1 LLDLGVIFLI
11 AALALWISL
20 VGYVIFKPRLSRREE
35 LSGGLPV
42 LARYEEEWSGS
53 MKNPYRRETLRDWDI
68 KLIKKISLRGEATL
82 EDIIAELGEISPV
95 IGERIRRLEARGYI
109 VKSPS
114 GSYIIT
120 EGGRRFLEMMKE
132 KEWYRRKEREILENM

>member
-1 LLDLGVIFLI
+1 MIDLGITLLI
-11 AALALWISL
+11 IALALWISL
-20 VGYVIFKPRLSRREE
+20 VGYVIFRPKLSRREE

-42 LARYEEEWSGS
+42 LARYEEEWSRR
-53 MKNPYRRETLRDWDI
+53 MKNPYRKEVLRDWDI
-68 KLIKKISLRGEATL
+68 KLIRKISLRGEAAL

-95 IGERIRRLEARGYI
+95 IGERIKRLEARGYI

-114 GSYIIT
+114 GSYIVT
-120 EGGRRFLEMMKE
+120 EEGRRFLEMMKE